1 MVISRSRSL
10 SGNGVCHE
18 GTWAP
23 DRLPGRCVMARRSRR
38 IPWMVL
44 ATLLMTVP
52 NRAAANDACP
62 PAKWARVVE
71 LSRDA
76 KVLLDEFLFGD
87 ALARLQQAYA
97 LCPEPKLHRAM
108 GRVHEAAGHVEEA
121 LAEFRACVARV
132 DEEAARNECDQYARA
147 LEQRMAEA
155 AAVLVLDGAPPDAV
169 VTVDGAELPD
179 DDREPIRVRPG
190 RRVVEVRAEGMT
202 PFRTEVEGVG
212 GVETRIQVTMAPL
225 PPTVAGEVPP
235 PQPEPTTARLASA
248 LPSDPRRVSAFAPET
263 AWNWVGIGTG
273 AVATGLG
280 IAFLV
285 QYGLDLGAARDARYD
300 AERDG
305 WWAADEVGPRNLAL
319 GISFSAVGLA
329 AVVTS
334 AVLWP
339 KARVG
344 ASAAP
349 APGGG
354 YVVFTLGL

>member
-1 MVISRSRSL
+1 
-10 SGNGVCHE
+10 
-18 GTWAP
+18 
-23 DRLPGRCVMARRSRR
+23 MARRSRR

-44 ATLLMTVP
+44 ATLLMTLP

-62 PAKWARVVE
+62 PAKWARIVE

-76 KVLLDEFLFGD
+76 KALLDEFLFDD
-87 ALARLQQAYA
+87 ALARLQQAYE

-147 LEQRMAEA
+147 LEQRMAKS
-155 AAVLVLDGAPPDAV
+155 AAVLVLDGAPPNAV
-169 VTVDGAELPD
+169 VTVDGAALPD
-179 DDREPIRVRPG
+179 DGREPIRVRPG

-202 PFRTEVEGVG
+202 PFQTEVEAVS
-212 GVETRIQVTMAPL
+212 GVETRIQVAMAPL
-225 PPTVAGEVPP
+225 PPPVAAKVPP
-235 PQPEPTTARLASA
+235 PQAVPTPETAPAAIR
-248 LPSDPRRVSAFAPET
+248 LPSDQGRVSAFAPET

-285 QYGLDLGAARDARYD
+285 QYGFDLGAARDARYD

-339 KARVG
+339 RARVRT
-344 ASAAP
+344 SAAP